1 MEMEMNNPF
10 EKAERYI
17 ELRKTYSPKSWGD
30 VMIRINEMIIT
41 PWITIFLLFLDN
53 IDLFT
58 FIPTALSVYRAW
70 SGWLEFQEL
79 RFLMQRM
86 YLKTMQH
93 GGPFIVTNDTD
104 YLPYVYA
111 DAMIR
116 LDTLRPDSA

>member
-1 MEMEMNNPF
+1 MEMNNPF

-58 FIPTALSVYRAW
+58 LIPTALSVYRAW

-116 LDTLRPDSA
+116 LDTLRPDFA

>member
-1 MEMEMNNPF
+1 MEMNNPF

-116 LDTLRPDSA
+116 LDTLRPDFA

>member
-1 MEMEMNNPF
+1 MEMNNPF

-41 PWITIFLLFLDN
+41 PWITIFLVFLDS

-58 FIPTALSVYRAW
+58 FIPSMISIYRAW
-70 SGWLEFQEL
+70 SGWLEYQEL

-86 YLKTMQH
+86 YLKTMRH

>member
-1 MEMEMNNPF
+1 MNNPF

-17 ELRKTYSPKSWGD
+17 ELRKTYSPNSCVD
-30 VMIRINEMIIT
+30 MMIRINEMIIT
-41 PWITIFLLFLDN
+41 PWITIFLVFFDS

-58 FIPTALSVYRAW
+58 LIPSLLSVYRVW
-70 SGWLEFQEL
+70 SGWLEYQEL

-86 YLKTMQH
+86 YLRTMQH

-116 LDTLRPDSA
+116 LDTLHPDSE

>member
-1 MEMEMNNPF
+1 MEMNNPF

>member
-1 MEMEMNNPF
+1 MEKEMNNPF

-17 ELRKTYSPKSWGD
+17 QLRNTYSPKSWGD

-41 PWITIFLLFLDN
+41 PWITIFFMLLN
-53 IDLFT
+53 SIDLFT
-58 FIPTALSVYRAW
+58 LIPSALSVYRAW
-70 SGWLEFQEL
+70 SGWMEFQEL

-86 YLKTMQH
+86 YLRTMQH

-116 LDTLRPDSA
+116 LDTHHLGSA